1 LKFLFSVK
9 FILDGTAAILLQPGR
24 FKILQELRKNGP
36 TFVEELAR
44 KTGIN
49 PRLVSHHLDVLQ
61 DQKLI
66 ESKYEINNVHGSRRG
81 VAVRTCWATA
91 KAEEVLADV
100 RNSAR

>member
-1 LKFLFSVK
+1 MK

-24 FKILQELRKNGP
+24 FKILQELRRNGP
-36 TFVEELAR
+36 TFVEELAKR
-44 KTGIN
+44 TGIH

-61 DQKLI
+61 DQQLI
-66 ESKYEINNVHGSRRG
+66 ESKYEISKIQGSKRG
-81 VAVRTCWATA
+81 VAVRTCKATA

>member
-1 LKFLFSVK
+1 MK

-36 TFVEELAR
+36 TFVEELAKR
-44 KTGIN
+44 TGIH

-61 DQKLI
+61 DQQLI
-66 ESKYEINNVHGSRRG
+66 ESKYEISKIQGSKRG
-81 VAVRTCWATA
+81 VAVRTCKATA